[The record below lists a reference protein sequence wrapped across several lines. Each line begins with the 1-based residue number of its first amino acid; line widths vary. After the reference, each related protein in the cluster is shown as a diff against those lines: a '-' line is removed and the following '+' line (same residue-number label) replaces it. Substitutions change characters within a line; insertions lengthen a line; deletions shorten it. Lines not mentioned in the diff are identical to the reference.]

1 MSKKKSILG
10 IEPVVLNV
18 KEKYKNAYDS
28 KSGRMIQWQKN
39 YDAYTGTLFER
50 GSKNK
55 KLGNAIPNHIFA
67 TVETVKPIMVTNPPK
82 NVVLPTKQDGFEKA
96 MLIQEALDYE
106 WKRTKLLPKVIDGLT
121 NELIY
126 GNMIIGLFWNQKSNK
141 GLGNVEPVMVSP
153 FNFFIDPM
161 AETIEEAEYCMYA
174 TYKPLGELTK
184 HYPDKA
190 EELSDNA
197 SSDIDDNLTVGKD
210 KTNAK
215 NQLLY
220 IECYMRD
227 YSIDEYV
234 EEEEGNKYKVKKM
247 KYPKGRRVII
257 AGDVLLQD
265 GENPY
270 DDGKFPFVA
279 TQCYKLP
286 GQFWGMSEVEE
297 LITIQTEMCNLYN
310 SLIDNARLNGNP
322 WVIKDKNSGV
332 EASSLT
338 NVPGLV
344 VTKNPGS
351 EVKRDA
357 PPAMPSYIQQIIQ
370 DLKYDVQ
377 VVSGVFD
384 ATRGERPASITSG
397 VAIQALQ
404 DSSQGRIRLKTQQLE
419 YMLAELGSMWLSRMQ
434 QFWNVPRSIR
444 IMGGQT
450 SVDEVPLIIDG
461 QPVQFKEV
469 VRDEIDGDFD
479 VVIQTGSTM
488 PVNKSAR
495 LETVLQL
502 AQTMAEDGMPVVD
515 RRTIIEYCELD
526 NAEDI
531 LRRFEE
537 QAQRNAEEQAQ
548 QQANQQELML
558 LQEQND
564 LVNLQMNQ
572 KSQMEAK
579 QMDINAK
586 KEEKMMD
593 IEANMQQKQVD
604 QAFQE
609 KQMSME
615 QQQAST
621 DGGQNALQ
629 DTGKTVESKVGSI
642 DLETM
647 TIEQLIQYVETLDEE
662 QLQQLVQAQPEIL
675 EILQI
680 LEQLGGQSQE
690 ENPQEVM

>member
-1 MSKKKSILG
+1 MRDKDVLG
-10 IEPVVLNV
+10 VEPIVLNV

-28 KSGRMIQWQKN
+28 KAGKMKQWQTN
-39 YDAYTGTLFER
+39 YKAYTGELFER

-82 NVVLPTKQDGFEKA
+82 NIVLPTSEDGFEKA

-106 WKRTKLLPKVIDGLT
+106 WKRTKLLPRILDALT
-121 NELIY
+121 NELVY

-141 GLGNVEPVMVSP
+141 GLGNVEPVIISP

-161 AETIEEAEYCMYA
+161 AETIDEAEYCMYA
-174 TYKPLGELTK
+174 TYKNLGELTK

-190 EELSDNA
+190 EELSNAA
-197 SSDIDDNLTVGKD
+197 SSDVDENLTMGRD
-210 KTNAK
+210 TTNAK

-220 IECYMRD
+220 IECYLRD
-227 YSIDEYV
+227 YSIDESI
-234 EEEEGNKYKVKKM
+234 EEEEDGTKYKVRKM

-286 GQFWGMSEVEE
+286 GKFWGMSEVEE
-297 LITIQTEMCNLYN
+297 LITIQTEMCALYN
-310 SLIDNARLNGNP
+310 SLIDNAKLNGNP

-332 EASSLT
+332 DGNSLT

-351 EVKRDA
+351 EVKREA
-357 PPAMPSYIQQIIQ
+357 PPAMPSYIQQVIQ

-384 ATRGERPASITSG
+384 ATRGERPTSITSG

-419 YMLAELGSMWLSRMQ
+419 NMLSELGSMWLSRMQ
-434 QFWNVPRSIR
+434 QFWNVPRTIR
-444 IMGGQT
+444 IMGGKT
-450 SVDEVPLIIDG
+450 EPNEIPLIIDG

-479 VVIQTGSTM
+479 VIIQTGSTM

-502 AQTMAEDGMPVVD
+502 AQTIAEDGMPVVD

-537 QAQRNAEEQAQ
+537 QAQKNAEEQAQ
-548 QQANQQELML
+548 QQQNQQELML

-564 LVNLQMNQ
+564 MANIQMNQ
-572 KSQMEAK
+572 KNQMEAK
-579 QMDINAK
+579 QLDIEAK
-586 KEEKMMD
+586 KQEKQMD
-593 IEANMQQKQVD
+593 IEAKMQEKLLD
-604 QAFQE
+604 ITMQE
-609 KQMSME
+609 KQASMQNQNPE
-615 QQQAST
+615 N
-621 DGGQNALQ
+621 GGEKTLQ
-629 DTGKTVESKVGSI
+629 ENDKNVESKVDKI
-642 DLETM
+642 NLENM
-647 TIEQLIQYVETLDEE
+647 TIEELLQYVGTLSEE

-675 EILQI
+675 EVLQM
-680 LEQLGGQSQE
+680 LEQLSGQSQQ
-690 ENPQEVM
+690 ENPQGGM